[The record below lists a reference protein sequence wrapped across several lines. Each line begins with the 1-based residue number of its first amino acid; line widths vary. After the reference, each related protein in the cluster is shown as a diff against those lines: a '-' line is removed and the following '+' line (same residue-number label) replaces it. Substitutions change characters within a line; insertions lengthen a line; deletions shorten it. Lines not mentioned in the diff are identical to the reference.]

1 MFTVTILTVAA
12 YTAIVVSIMYLVV
25 YTKMFDWHRST
36 LGRVMNL
43 SIVSAAIIAVGTVS
57 RTVLMDDQIGKII
70 SSVGWIFF
78 SVLLLWRLRILVYSY
93 NRINQRRLQDVD
105 KDHQDSVE

>member
-1 MFTVTILTVAA
+1 MFTVTILTIAA

-43 SIVSAAIIAVGTVS
+43 SIVSAAIIAVGTVA
-57 RTVLMDDQIGKII
+57 RTIFMDDRIGMII
-70 SSVGWIFF
+70 SFVGWLFF

-105 KDHQDSVE
+105 KDYQDRVE